1 MEIADAGRLW
11 TRLPV
16 AAMDAAV
23 NQDLPS
29 AYRPGKTDERTTMTD
44 ERGPAERL
52 QDAAT
57 EHDPHGESA
66 TEQREDA
73 TSYSPSSERETEASQ
88 TLQRDDDDL
97 SADGIDPSRVVAAP
111 GTGGADDAGD
121 VEPEP
126 GDLNLPWQSESDR
139 EDTARS

>member
-1 MEIADAGRLW
+1 
-11 TRLPV
+11 
-16 AAMDAAV
+16 
-23 NQDLPS
+23 
-29 AYRPGKTDERTTMTD
+29 MTD

-52 QDAAT
+52 QDAVV

-66 TEQREDA
+66 TEQREDD

-88 TLQRDDDDL
+88 HLQRDDDDL
-97 SADGIDPSRVVAAP
+97 RADGIDPSRVVAAP

-126 GDLNLPWQSESDR
+126 GDLNLPWEQDSKQG
-139 EDTARS
+139 